1 MLIERNP
8 ILLVVYKKAI
18 TCFKKVGLLFCKE
31 FTFCTLSWTKAENL
45 SRKIYEKLKLSLDI
59 SSNML
64 INPNLGGLF
73 RGLFWGGVRVK
84 LHLSKTC

>member
-18 TCFKKVGLLFCKE
+18 TCFKKVRLLFCKQ

-45 SRKIYEKLKLSLDI
+45 SRKIYEKLKLSLDNI

-73 RGLFWGGVRVK
+73 RGLFWDGVRVK
-84 LHLSKTC
+84 LPPV